1 MAGHAARFNGLAFGA
16 RTGIFA
22 AMKTLSFA
30 IALVFVAFP
39 ALATALDAPKLAG
52 ELMGLVW
59 VLPFVAILLGIALGP
74 LLAAHLWHAHY
85 GKFAVAC
92 AVAFLVPCA
101 AIFGADVALYE
112 FLHTMLLE
120 YIPFI
125 VMLFSLYVV
134 ACGVRL
140 RGDLIG
146 TPALNTGMLAFG
158 TLIASVMGTT
168 GACML
173 LIQPMLRANAWRKK
187 NVHVFVFFIFL
198 VGNIGGSLTPLG
210 DPPLFIGF
218 LEGVDFFWTTKAML
232 APMLLLAIPLLVAFY
247 ALDRYFYR
255 SEGAPPKPT
264 GEAFAIEGAINL
276 LLLAGIVAA
285 VLMSGVW
292 RPGLPIDIYYT
303 PLALES
309 IVRSVLL
316 LALAW
321 ASLALTDN
329 DSRMANGF
337 SWEPIAEVAKLFV
350 GIFVTIVPV
359 LAIIRA
365 GQEGALGGLIALLN
379 SDGQPNNLMYFW
391 ITGIL
396 SGFLD
401 NAPTYL
407 LFFNLAGGDPETL
420 MGPLA
425 TTLLAVS
432 CGSVFM
438 GALTYIGNAPNFM
451 VKAVAEKAGIQMP
464 SFFGYLL
471 WSCAFLLPLFALVTL
486 VFFR

>member
-1 MAGHAARFNGLAFGA
+1 MAARRGGFNGLAFA
-16 RTGIFA
+16 VRAGILSHMKIPILAIAFVFA
-22 AMKTLSFA
+22 A
-30 IALVFVAFP
+30 VP
-39 ALATALDAPKLAG
+39 ALAAAADAPKLAG
-52 ELMGLVW
+52 DLLGLVW
-59 VLPFVAILLGIALGP
+59 ALPFVAILLGIALGP

-92 AVAFLVPCA
+92 AAAFLAPCA

-120 YIPFI
+120 YVPFI
-125 VMLFSLYVV
+125 VMLFALYVV

-140 RGDLIG
+140 RGDLVG

-158 TLIASVMGTT
+158 TAIASVMGTT

-173 LIQPMLRANAWRKK
+173 LIQPMLRANSWRKK

-232 APMLLLAIPLLVAFY
+232 GPMLLVAVPLLAAFY
-247 ALDRYFYR
+247 ALDSYFYR
-255 SEGAPPKPT
+255 REAAPPEAA
-264 GEAFAIEGAINL
+264 GEAFAVEGKINL
-276 LLLAGIVAA
+276 LLLAGVVAA

-292 RPGLPIDIYYT
+292 RPERPVEIYYT
-303 PLALES
+303 PVELES
-309 IVRSVLL
+309 IVRSALL
-316 LALAW
+316 LVLAW
-321 ASLALTDN
+321 ASLVWTDK
-329 DSRMANGF
+329 DSRRANGF

-365 GQEGALGGLIALLN
+365 GRDGALGGLIALLN
-379 SDGQPNNLMYFW
+379 SDGRPDNPMYFW
-391 ITGIL
+391 ITGVL

-432 CGSVFM
+432 CGAVFM

-451 VKAVAEKAGIQMP
+451 VKAVAEKGGIKMP
-464 SFFGYLL
+464 SFFGFLL

-486 VFFR
+486 VYFR

>member
-1 MAGHAARFNGLAFGA
+1 
-16 RTGIFA
+16 
-22 AMKTLSFA
+22 
-30 IALVFVAFP
+30 
-39 ALATALDAPKLAG
+39 
-52 ELMGLVW
+52 
-59 VLPFVAILLGIALGP
+59 
-74 LLAAHLWHAHY
+74 
-85 GKFAVAC
+85 
-92 AVAFLVPCA
+92 
-101 AIFGADVALYE
+101 
-112 FLHTMLLE
+112 
-120 YIPFI
+120 
-125 VMLFSLYVV
+125 
-134 ACGVRL
+134 
-140 RGDLIG
+140 
-146 TPALNTGMLAFG
+146 
-158 TLIASVMGTT
+158 
-168 GACML
+168 ML

-232 APMLLLAIPLLVAFY
+232 APMLLVAIPLLVAFY
-247 ALDRYFYR
+247 ALDSYFYR
-255 SEGAPPKPT
+255 SEGAPPKAS
-264 GEAFAIEGAINL
+264 GEAFAVEGKINL
-276 LLLAGIVAA
+276 LLLAGVVAA

-292 RPGLPIDIYYT
+292 RPNLPVEIYYT
-303 PLALES
+303 PVALES

-321 ASLALTDN
+321 ASLVLTDN

-359 LAIIRA
+359 LAIIRS
-365 GQEGALGGLIALLN
+365 GQDGALGGLIALLN
-379 SDGQPNNLMYFW
+379 SNGQPDTLMYCW

-407 LFFNLAGGDPETL
+407 LFFNLAGGEPETL

-425 TTLLAVS
+425 TTLLAIS

-451 VKAVAEKAGIQMP
+451 VKAVAEKGGIKMP
-464 SFFGYLL
+464 SFFGYML

-486 VFFR
+486 VYFR

>member
-1 MAGHAARFNGLAFGA
+1 MAGQAARYNGLAFGI
-16 RTGIFA
+16 RIGIFA
-22 AMKTLSFA
+22 RMKIMPVA
-30 IALVFVAFP
+30 IALVFTAFP
-39 ALATALDAPKLAG
+39 ALAAAADAPKLAG
-52 ELMGLVW
+52 NLMGLVW

-74 LLAAHLWHAHY
+74 LLAAHFWHAHY

-92 AVAFLVPCA
+92 AVAFLAPCA

-125 VMLFSLYVV
+125 VMLFALYVV

-140 RGDLIG
+140 RGDLVG

-218 LEGVDFFWTTKAML
+218 LEGVDFFWTTQSML
-232 APMLLLAIPLLVAFY
+232 GPMLLVAVPLLIAFY
-247 ALDRYFYR
+247 ALDSYFHR
-255 SEGAPPKPT
+255 SEGAPPKAS
-264 GEAFAIEGAINL
+264 GEAFAVEGKVNL
-276 LLLAGIVAA
+276 LLLAGIIAA

-292 RPGLPIDIYYT
+292 RPNLPLEIYYT
-303 PLALES
+303 PVALES

-321 ASLALTDN
+321 ASLKLTDN
-329 DSRMANGF
+329 ESRMANGF

-379 SDGQPNNLMYFW
+379 SNGQPDNPMYFW

-407 LFFNLAGGDPETL
+407 LFFNLAGGDPDTL

-425 TTLLAVS
+425 TTLLAIS

-451 VKAVAEKAGIQMP
+451 VKAVAEKGGIKMP
-464 SFFGYLL
+464 SFFGYMM

-486 VFFR
+486 VYFR